1 MSVPVFWGKDL
12 GTWQKCGIPAP
23 LGPTESASLGVGF
36 HRFSRLS
43 LCRVKVQRHSR
54 GRGGDR
60 TVRQP
65 GIFGWFG
72 GVCIWVWVDQSEIH
86 FAWLITSSDQLAGS
100 KALPPGLELA
110 FIFRGNEVEHLGLGP
125 QSLGFLA
132 LGNFPGGL
140 WFLFIKYTLESHDGV
155 LHALSWAVNKEMM
168 VNKLRCCL
176 SLPLEM
182 VCLADREHFQGV
194 SGELSLVFLQLLIHS
209 FCTLD

>member
-1 MSVPVFWGKDL
+1 MNAFDSDCHG
-12 GTWQKCGIPAP
+12 CGLVAKSCRPTLATLWTVMHQAP
-23 LGPTESASLGVGF
+23 LSMGIKVL
-36 HRFSRLS
+36 
-43 LCRVKVQRHSR
+43 VKLPWTYQ
-54 GRGGDR
+54 DL
-60 TVRQP
+60 
-65 GIFGWFG
+65 
-72 GVCIWVWVDQSEIH
+72 WVWVDQSEIH
-86 FAWLITSSDQLAGS
+86 FAWLITSSDQLTGS

-182 VCLADREHFQGV
+182 VCLADKEHCQGV

-209 FCTLD
+209 FCTLE